1 MELSKKT
8 QAFHVSE
15 AGDLSGF
22 YIRGG
27 ASKLWDDKSTWAVRA
42 QHEGNFYGELLR
54 GNGVGSVLDVA
65 AASGFHAISLK
76 QAGFSVSALDALEE
90 FVVLG
95 KENQKTFEV
104 SFPFMVA
111 KWSEL
116 NPTMFA
122 GELFDTVI
130 CLGGSLHH
138 TDQQGVVQLFKN
150 SRALMKPPALFV
162 VEQRNYEKLF
172 QERIPRI
179 DHPSGWSYDL
189 EYCEPRSL
197 QFHLVDPL
205 RGIDAVTLV
214 TVTFEDELL
223 AIAENN
229 GFRLKE
235 IYFDHGKTAT
245 RADAS
250 LIQFVFQVV
259 EPV

>member
-1 MELSKKT
+1 MGLSKKT

-54 GNGVGSVLDVA
+54 GNGVGSVLDIA
-65 AASGFHAISLK
+65 AASGFHAISRK

-116 NPTMFA
+116 KSTMF
-122 GELFDTVI
+122 GGDLF
-130 CLGGSLHH
+130 
-138 TDQQGVVQLFKN
+138 
-150 SRALMKPPALFV
+150 
-162 VEQRNYEKLF
+162 E
-172 QERIPRI
+172 
-179 DHPSGWSYDL
+179 
-189 EYCEPRSL
+189 
-197 QFHLVDPL
+197 
-205 RGIDAVTLV
+205 AVTLV

-235 IYFDHGKTAT
+235 VYFDHGKTAT